1 MWLLNLIYRE
11 IRKINSQAVIGIRAF
26 RQPPLE
32 KDPAFLEECV
42 KSMPDDVVLFWAPA
56 LYVPPTEFKKWI
68 KAFGKERIWGR
79 DSEANSITSTMG
91 RLFRM
96 FESNMIRYED
106 ESNVQVIERDIEQHI
121 TSVEERVSGINGFM
135 FEWYG
140 LFLFQWAHGN
150 YGWGSRMDKE
160 VFFRRSCEAAFGKE
174 LGQRI
179 LLVLK
184 SILTIHESQMPLYT
198 TPFPFQKNKI
208 MESDVPQ
215 IMQAKLKHPGLL
227 EEIHAI
233 QRELEKDSR
242 LTEYIPHF
250 ARIENAERRNGVI
263 YDMVLASL
271 EYEKAT
277 TAEEKERLLDE
288 ILYYN
293 EKDFDLVKDMFFD
306 INPVSES
313 GVKSCM
319 YPYHEIKRIIHNI
332 RHPENPDNEI
342 ICSGIEALGW
352 LWL

>member
-1 MWLLNLIYRE
+1 
-11 IRKINSQAVIGIRAF
+11 
-26 RQPPLE
+26 
-32 KDPAFLEECV
+32 
-42 KSMPDDVVLFWAPA
+42 
-56 LYVPPTEFKKWI
+56 
-68 KAFGKERIWGR
+68 
-79 DSEANSITSTMG
+79 
-91 RLFRM
+91 
-96 FESNMIRYED
+96 
-106 ESNVQVIERDIEQHI
+106 
-121 TSVEERVSGINGFM
+121 
-135 FEWYG
+135 
-140 LFLFQWAHGN
+140 
-150 YGWGSRMDKE
+150 
-160 VFFRRSCEAAFGKE
+160 
-174 LGQRI
+174 
-179 LLVLK
+179 
-184 SILTIHESQMPLYT
+184 MPLYT

-208 MESDVPQ
+208 TEADIPL
-215 IMQAKLKHPGLL
+215 IMQAKLRHPGLL

-233 QRELEKDSR
+233 QRELEKDAR

-332 RHPENPDNEI
+332 QHPENPDNEI